1 MKKKLLKKLLFLV
14 LFLFLAFKANAQY
27 ATSHYIAPSPWQ
39 YWSDANEIVLTTE
52 SATAVTVTLKKSDGT
67 FLATRTV
74 TSAAPDVYRFVGQP
88 WTLQNNPVNTIE
100 DDRGLIVESTGGK
113 VSVNLRNV
121 ASDQANGSGGDT
133 NGGTIKG
140 NASLVSFGNEGRGT
154 SFRLGYYRTDFSGIQ
169 GFNGAAGRPVYAVM
183 AIDDATQVKLNG
195 TNLVLLNKGQ
205 SYLFQPINTGDLL
218 ESDKPVVANTGA
230 YTDAPGGCGD
240 GAVDQMAPV
249 SILGNRYIVVRGS
262 GTAGTGTNLPEQST
276 IIATESG
283 TNITIKNYDENGNII
298 GTTPIT
304 LALAGDHKSIHH
316 GDANTRY
323 SSSIIESNKPIAVY
337 SGTAQSCEVDIAT
350 VLPVGGCSG
359 SKWTSTSQFKGYIQQ
374 VLPYFGFVLVESAT
388 APVFV
393 NGNNIE
399 TTTGINRFQLGTT
412 GVYLIRFENTHIG
425 NPPNITITSAARMNV
440 GVVQQ
445 GGGFSMS
452 GFFSSFNETPDL
464 PQVTKDSN
472 GCAINIIT
480 ADPGLEP
487 YQWYFDGALIPGATG
502 QSIVPLKTGNYSIT
516 GTRDCGVTGKSAAIY
531 VAVCGDREV
540 EKTVANGPATNQVIF
555 TVTAKN
561 HGPNEDRNV
570 TVTDALPSG
579 YTLVTKTESTGTY
592 DSGTGIWNI
601 GNMAVNA
608 TATLTITAT
617 VINAGAVTNTATIT
631 GDNLDNT
638 VTNDSDTA
646 TPLAKLELVK
656 TARTGVFNS
665 AGDVITYDLVVTN
678 AGKVPVRNI
687 FITDANADSGSIS
700 PASVAVLL
708 PGASASFTATHTV
721 TQADLIAEKVVN
733 SAKADGVDGSNNPV
747 SDTSGTD
754 IDNDTPTETVTKSV
768 IVAGNDTV
776 NNINGRIGKNDAINI
791 FANDN
796 INGTVVAPA
805 DVTVTVKAPGV
816 PTGLT
821 LNANGNV
828 DVAAGTAAGTYTF
841 DYTICEVGIPLNCD
855 DAKVTIVVTTINA
868 DNDTPDPIN
877 GKTGGTIPTVFG
889 NDTLDG
895 AAFLPADVTLTT
907 STTLPTGLTL
917 NSDGTITVAA
927 NTAPGTHVISYTIC
941 QKANPLICDDATTTV
956 IVTTINADNDTPDP
970 INGTTG
976 GTIPT
981 VFGNDTLD
989 GAAFLPTDV
998 TLTTSTTLPTGLTL
1012 NPNGTITVAAN
1023 TAPGTHVVNYTIC
1036 QKANPLICDDA
1047 TTTVIVTTINADN
1060 DTPDPINGTTGGTI
1074 PTVFGNDTLDGA
1086 AFLPADVTLTTSTTL
1101 PTGLT
1106 LNSDGTITV
1115 AANTAPGT
1123 HVISYTICQK
1133 ANPLICDDA
1142 TTTVIV
1148 TTINA
1153 DNDTPDPINGTT
1165 GGTIPTVFG
1174 NDTLDG
1180 AAFLPTDVTL
1190 TTSTTL
1196 PTGLTLNSD
1205 GTITVAA
1212 NTAPGTH
1219 VVNYTICQKAN
1230 PLICDDATTT
1240 VIVTTIN
1247 ADNDTPDPING
1258 TTGGTIPTVFGN
1270 DTLDGAAFLPAD
1282 VTLTTSTTLPTG
1294 LTLNSN
1300 GTITVAAN
1308 TAPGTHVISYTIC
1321 QKANPLICDDATTTV
1336 IVTTI
1341 NADNDTPDPIN
1352 GTTGGTIPTVFGNDT
1367 LDGAAFLPTD
1377 VTLTTSTTLPTG
1389 LTLNSYGTITVA
1401 ANTAPGTHLI
1411 NYTICQKA
1419 NPLICDDATT
1429 TVIVTTINADNDTPD
1444 PINGTTG
1451 GTIPTVFGNDTLDGI
1466 AFVPADVTLTTSTTL
1481 PTGLTLN
1488 TDGTITV
1495 AANTAPGTHVINYT
1509 ICQKANP
1516 LICDDA
1522 NTTVIVTTINADN
1535 DTPDPINGT
1544 TGGTIPTVF
1553 GNDTLDGATFLPADV
1568 TLTTS
1573 TTLPTGLTLNSNGT
1587 TTVAANTAPGTHVI
1601 NYTICQKANPLI
1613 CDDANTTVIVTTI
1626 NADNDTPDPINGKTG
1641 GTIPT
1646 VFGNDTLDGAAFLPA
1661 DVTLTTSTTL
1671 PTGLTLNSDGTITVA
1686 ANTAPGTHVINY
1698 TICQKANPLI
1708 CDDATTTVVI
1718 TTINADNDTPDPIN
1732 GTTGGTIPT
1741 VFGNDTLDGATFL
1754 PADVTLTTSTTLPTG
1769 LTLNTDGTIT
1779 VAANTAPGT
1788 HVINYTI
1795 CQKANPLICDDA
1807 TTTVIVTTI
1816 NADNDTPDPINGTT
1830 SGTIPTVF
1838 GNDTLDGAAFLPTDV
1853 TLTTSTTLP
1862 TGLTLN
1868 SDGTITVAANTAPG
1882 THLINYT
1889 ICQKANPLICDDATT
1904 TVIVTTINADNDTP
1918 DPINGTT
1925 GGTIPTV
1932 FGNETLD
1939 GIAFVPA
1946 DVTLTTSTTLPTG
1959 LTLNTD
1965 GTITVAAN
1973 TAPGTHVISYTIC
1986 QKANPLICDD
1996 ANTTVIV
2003 TTINAD
2009 NDTPDPINGTTG
2021 GTIPTVFGND
2031 TLDGV
2036 AFSPADVTLTTST
2049 TLPTGLTLNQDGTIT
2064 IAANTAPGTHVI
2076 NYTICQKA
2084 NPLICDDATIEV
2096 VVQVPS
2102 VEVIK
2107 KGTFNDA
2114 NGDGFAQKGETIT
2127 YNFSVVNTGTMQL
2140 TNVVVTDPMVTV
2152 TGGPIAVL
2160 NVGAKDDTTFSAT
2173 YTITQA
2179 DVDAGSINNQALVTA
2194 SPIVGTPI
2202 SNLSD
2207 SNDPALPGKNDPT
2220 ITKLSQN
2227 PGLKL
2232 LKQGIFEDANHDGS
2246 VSEGDRINYVFRVIN
2261 TGNVTI
2267 KDIVVSDPMVTVSGG
2282 PISLEPQ
2289 AFDATTF
2296 KASYVLTQ
2304 SDIDLG
2310 AVYNL
2315 ALVTGNDPNGVSID
2329 NDSEDVAPLTPKDKF
2344 YEPACPTCTVTTLEQ
2359 KSGIA
2364 LIKTAVF
2371 NDENNNGNAEAG
2383 ETITYRFVITNTGN
2397 VRLSNI
2403 TITDPLPGI
2412 VMTGGPISL
2421 APGESDSATFK
2432 GTYALKQS
2440 DINSGKVSN
2449 QAFVTGQ
2456 NPLGVIVN
2464 DASDDTD
2471 NSGNNP
2477 TVLAIQGC
2485 VIKIFNAMSPNGD
2498 AKNERFYIQGLE
2510 CYPDNR
2516 VEIYNRWG
2524 VLVFERENYNNEERA
2539 FRGISEGRTTVK
2551 QSDGLPVGTYYYI
2564 LKYKDSD
2571 SNAHQE
2577 AGYLYLSK

>member
-88 WTLQNNPVNTIE
+88 WTLQNNPVNTIQ

-205 SYLFQPINTGDLL
+205 SYLFQPTTTGALL

-240 GAVDQMAPV
+240 GAVDQMAPI

-262 GTAGTGTNLPEQST
+262 GTAGEFTNLPEQST

-283 TNITIKNYDENGNII
+283 TTVTVDNYSPT
-298 GTTPIT
+298 GTFINTTTFT
-304 LALAGDHKSIHH
+304 LAAGAYRSIHH
-316 GDANTRY
+316 GDATNRY
-323 SSSIIESNKPIAVY
+323 SSSIIMSNKPIAVY

-359 SKWTSTSQFKGYIQQ
+359 SKRTSTSEFKGYLQQ

-393 NGNNIE
+393 NGNDIE

-412 GVYLIRFENTHIG
+412 GVYLIRFENTQIG
-425 NPPNITITSAARMNV
+425 NPPNITITSTARMNV

-487 YQWYFDGALIPGATG
+487 YQWYFDGALIPGAMG

-540 EKTVANGPATNQVIF
+540 EKTVANGTLSDQVIF

-579 YTLVTKTESTGTY
+579 YTFVSATPSTGTY
-592 DSGTGIWNI
+592 NSSTGIWNI
-601 GNMAVNA
+601 GNLAVNA
-608 TATLTITAT
+608 SATLNITAT
-617 VINAGAVTNTATIT
+617 IIATGAVTNTATIT

-638 VTNDSDTA
+638 VANDSDTA

-656 TARTGVFNS
+656 TARTGVFNT

-687 FITDANADSGSIS
+687 VITDANADSGSIS
-700 PASVAVLL
+700 PAIVAVLL

-754 IDNDTPTETVTKSV
+754 IYNDTPTETVTKSV
-768 IVAGNDTV
+768 IVADNDTV
-776 NNINGRIGKNDAINI
+776 NNINGRTGKNNVINI

-805 DVTVTVKAPGV
+805 DVTITVKAPGV

-855 DAKVTIVVTTINA
+855 DAKVTVVVTTINADNDTPDPINGTTGGTIPTVFGNDTLDGAAFLPADVTLTTSTTLPTGLTLNSDGTITVAANTAPGTHVINYTICQKANPLICDDATTTVIVTTINA

-889 NDTLDG
+889 NDTLDGVAFSPADVTLTTSTTLPTGLTLNSDGTITVAANTAPGTHVINYTICQKANPLICDDATTTVVVTTINADNDTPDPINGTTGGTIPTVFGNDTLDGAAFLPADVTLTTSTTLPTGLTLNSDGTITVDANTAPGTHVISYTICQKANPLICDDATTTVVVTTINADNDTPNPINGTTGGTIPTVFGNDTFDG

-956 IVTTINADNDTPDP
+956 IVTTINADSDTPDP

-989 GAAFLPTDV
+989 GATFLPADV
-998 TLTTSTTLPTGLTL
+998 TLTTPTTLPTGLTL
-1012 NPNGTITVAAN
+1012 NSDGTITVAAN
-1023 TAPGTHVVNYTIC
+1023 TAPGTHVINYTICQKANPLICDDATTTVIVTTINADSDTPDPINGTTGGTIPTVFGNDTLDGATFLPADVTVTTSTTLPTGLTLNSDGTITVAANTAPGTHVINYTIC

-1123 HVISYTICQK
+1123 HVINYTICQK

-1153 DNDTPDPINGTT
+1153 DSDTPDPINGTT

-1180 AAFLPTDVTL
+1180 AAFLPADVTL

-1219 VVNYTICQKAN
+1219 VINYTICQKANPLICDDATTTVIVTTINADSDTPDPINGTTGGTIPTVFGNDTLDGAAFLPADVTLTTSTTLPTGLTLNSDGTITVAANTAPGTHVINYTICQKAN

-1294 LTLNSN
+1294 LTLNPD

-1308 TAPGTHVISYTIC
+1308 TAPGTHVINYTIC

-1367 LDGAAFLPTD
+1367 LDGAAFLP
-1377 VTLTTSTTLPTG
+1377 
-1389 LTLNSYGTITVA
+1389 
-1401 ANTAPGTHLI
+1401 
-1411 NYTICQKA
+1411 
-1419 NPLICDDATT
+1419 
-1429 TVIVTTINADNDTPD
+1429 
-1444 PINGTTG
+1444 
-1451 GTIPTVFGNDTLDGI
+1451 
-1466 AFVPADVTLTTSTTL
+1466 ADVTLTTSTTL

-1488 TDGTITV
+1488 PDGTITV
-1495 AANTAPGTHVINYT
+1495 
-1509 ICQKANP
+1509 
-1516 LICDDA
+1516 
-1522 NTTVIVTTINADN
+1522 
-1535 DTPDPINGT
+1535 
-1544 TGGTIPTVF
+1544 
-1553 GNDTLDGATFLPADV
+1553 
-1568 TLTTS
+1568 
-1573 TTLPTGLTLNSNGT
+1573 
-1587 TTVAANTAPGTHVI
+1587 
-1601 NYTICQKANPLI
+1601 
-1613 CDDANTTVIVTTI
+1613 
-1626 NADNDTPDPINGKTG
+1626 
-1641 GTIPT
+1641 
-1646 VFGNDTLDGAAFLPA
+1646 
-1661 DVTLTTSTTL
+1661 
-1671 PTGLTLNSDGTITVA
+1671 
-1686 ANTAPGTHVINY
+1686 
-1698 TICQKANPLI
+1698 
-1708 CDDATTTVVI
+1708 
-1718 TTINADNDTPDPIN
+1718 
-1732 GTTGGTIPT
+1732 
-1741 VFGNDTLDGATFL
+1741 
-1754 PADVTLTTSTTLPTG
+1754 
-1769 LTLNTDGTIT
+1769 
-1779 VAANTAPGT
+1779 
-1788 HVINYTI
+1788 
-1795 CQKANPLICDDA
+1795 
-1807 TTTVIVTTI
+1807 
-1816 NADNDTPDPINGTT
+1816 
-1830 SGTIPTVF
+1830 
-1838 GNDTLDGAAFLPTDV
+1838 
-1853 TLTTSTTLP
+1853 
-1862 TGLTLN
+1862 
-1868 SDGTITVAANTAPG
+1868 
-1882 THLINYT
+1882 
-1889 ICQKANPLICDDATT
+1889 
-1904 TVIVTTINADNDTP
+1904 
-1918 DPINGTT
+1918 
-1925 GGTIPTV
+1925 
-1932 FGNETLD
+1932 
-1939 GIAFVPA
+1939 
-1946 DVTLTTSTTLPTG
+1946 
-1959 LTLNTD
+1959 
-1965 GTITVAAN
+1965 
-1973 TAPGTHVISYTIC
+1973 
-1986 QKANPLICDD
+1986 
-1996 ANTTVIV
+1996 
-2003 TTINAD
+2003 
-2009 NDTPDPINGTTG
+2009 
-2021 GTIPTVFGND
+2021 
-2031 TLDGV
+2031 
-2036 AFSPADVTLTTST
+2036 
-2049 TLPTGLTLNQDGTIT
+2049 
-2064 IAANTAPGTHVI
+2064 AANTAPGTHVI

-2152 TGGPIAVL
+2152 AGGPIAVL

-2179 DVDAGSINNQALVTA
+2179 NVDAGFINNQALVTA

-2232 LKQGIFEDANHDGS
+2232 FKQGIFEDANHDGS

-2383 ETITYRFVITNTGN
+2383 ETITYRFVVTNTGN

-2464 DASDDTD
+2464 DASDDND